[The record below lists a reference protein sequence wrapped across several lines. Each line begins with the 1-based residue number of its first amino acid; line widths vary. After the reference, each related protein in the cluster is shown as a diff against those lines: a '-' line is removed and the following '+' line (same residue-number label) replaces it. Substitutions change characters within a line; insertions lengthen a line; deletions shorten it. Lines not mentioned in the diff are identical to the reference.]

1 MLKTN
6 RSATVRGKRNNRFL
20 NSRERFNINSRSKTP
35 NSTFYRNKLS
45 GQTRGKEINNYFD
58 KNGFLTNYY
67 ANQTNNKY
75 LFTDGTV
82 TKRGTLR
89 TFQPLRS
96 KDEKN
101 NLFKFNEIN
110 ENFYDPRKSRFPGDE
125 YDYTNREKG
134 FFNRITL
141 YPKWEEFEQ
150 KILRGDDLNP
160 YSTNWPSHFLKIGY
174 SSGFYYDDY
183 QDGVPIL
190 RLKRI
195 KRKIKLPP
203 IQNPRY
209 SKISET
215 NGEIPP
221 VNFNYMSRQERIN
234 YLLSTENNIE
244 NSSNAFKSV
253 DARKKLLEKFRLIH
267 TDEYKNTIKAINN
280 KNYH

>member
-1 MLKTN
+1 MWVDEAIDWTDDEYLGHSGIYKVNVRASSNQSMAASDVVTD
-6 RSATVRGKRNNRFL
+6 RTATI
-20 NSRERFNINSRSKTP
+20 ERVV
-35 NSTFYRNKLS
+35 
-45 GQTRGKEINNYFD
+45 
-58 KNGFLTNYY
+58 
-67 ANQTNNKY
+67 ANNKY

-183 QDGVPIL
+183 MDGVPIL

-195 KRKIKLPP
+195 K
-203 IQNPRY
+203 
-209 SKISET
+209 
-215 NGEIPP
+215 
-221 VNFNYMSRQERIN
+221 
-234 YLLSTENNIE
+234 
-244 NSSNAFKSV
+244 
-253 DARKKLLEKFRLIH
+253 EK
-267 TDEYKNTIKAINN
+267 
-280 KNYH
+280 